1 MHFKLLSERV
11 YSSVHIEIKFV
22 RADTAILGS
31 VDMSLNYIAFEREE
45 KTTLHELP
53 LKNDPMKLGIR
64 SGHTCALTC
73 EVLIS
78 SEAEELELELK
89 NVSTYSNAT
98 FVALYVV
105 HI

>member
-22 RADTAILGS
+22 SADTAILGS
-31 VDMSLNYIAFEREE
+31 VEMSLNYIAFEREE
-45 KTTLHELP
+45 KITLHELP
-53 LKNDPMKLGIR
+53 LKKDQIKLG

-89 NVSTYSNAT
+89 NVSTYVS
-98 FVALYVV
+98 
-105 HI
+105 